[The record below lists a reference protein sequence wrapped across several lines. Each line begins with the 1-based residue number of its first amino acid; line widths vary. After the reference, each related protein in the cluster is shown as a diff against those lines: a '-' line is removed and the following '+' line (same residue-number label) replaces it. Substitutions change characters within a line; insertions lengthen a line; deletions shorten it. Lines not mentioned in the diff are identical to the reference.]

1 MPHPH
6 RKFASVE
13 GPSRVGA
20 FIVHCDFETSRRFVS
35 ALVSTTALCP
45 PAPGV
50 VVGDPHPERHV
61 GLLPAEVD
69 QGGGHDVLDP
79 RPRVAPRDAH
89 LRRLQ

>member
-1 MPHPH
+1 M
-6 RKFASVE
+6 
-13 GPSRVGA
+13 
-20 FIVHCDFETSRRFVS
+20 FIVISKLREGSFSHHHC
-35 ALVSTTALCP
+35 TALCP

-89 LRRLQ
+89 LRRLHAAGAKVDGDLQISYF